1 MNSTNR
7 GLNRTLLFLVGLV
20 LLVVGA
26 GAATAVLWPAFGQA
40 WTTTVGGAIGWAQD
54 TAGATAVY
62 GGTTV
67 SWLVVAVLAVLVL
80 LIVLAIVVIA
90 HLGGRRSRT
99 VLRATGAQSPLGP
112 VTVQES
118 FAADAIKNSLAA
130 HEEILSSSVSA
141 NEVQG
146 QPVLH
151 VSVTPRQNTSPRAVA
166 ELLGRLTGNLATL
179 TGQDTP
185 TYISIHTG
193 LRARLAA
200 DARRLD

>member
-7 GLNRTLLFLVGLV
+7 GLNRAILLIVGLAM
-20 LLVVGA
+20 LAVGGA
-26 GAATAVLWPAFGQA
+26 AATAVLWPAFGQV
-40 WTTTVGGAIGWAQD
+40 WTTTVGGAIGWARD
-54 TAGATAVY
+54 THAASPVY

-67 SWLVVAVLAVLVL
+67 SWLIVAALAVQVV
-80 LIVLAIVVIA
+80 LIVLAIAVLA

-99 VLRATGAQSPLGP
+99 VLRATGAESPLGP

-118 FAADAIKNSLAA
+118 FASDAIRNTLSA

-141 NEVQG
+141 NEVKG
-146 QPVLH
+146 RPVLH

-166 ELLGRLTGNLATL
+166 DLLARLTANLATL
-179 TGQDTP
+179 TGQDIP

-193 LRARLAA
+193 LRARLAT
-200 DARRLD
+200 DARRVN

>member
-7 GLNRTLLFLVGLV
+7 GLNRVILFLVGLV
-20 LLVVGA
+20 LLAVGA
-26 GAATAVLWPAFGQA
+26 AAATAVLWPAFGQA
-40 WTTTVGGAIGWAQD
+40 WTTTVQGAIGWMQGLV
-54 TAGATAVY
+54 TATTI

-67 SWLVVAVLAVLVL
+67 SWLVVGILALFVL
-80 LIVLAIVVIA
+80 LIVLAIVVLA

-99 VLRATGAQSPLGP
+99 VLRATGSQSPLGP
-112 VTVQES
+112 ITVQES
-118 FAADAIKNSLAA
+118 FASDAIKASLAD
-130 HEEILSSSVSA
+130 HEEILSTSVSA
-141 NEVQG
+141 NQVKG

-166 ELLGRLTGNLATL
+166 ELLQRLTANLAVL
-179 TGQDTP
+179 SGQDTP
-185 TYISIHTG
+185 IFISIHTG